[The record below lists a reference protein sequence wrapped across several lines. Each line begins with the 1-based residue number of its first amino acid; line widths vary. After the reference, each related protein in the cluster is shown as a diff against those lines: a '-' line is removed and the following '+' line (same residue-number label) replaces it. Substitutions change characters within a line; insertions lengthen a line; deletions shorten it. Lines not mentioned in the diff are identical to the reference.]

1 MSKSFELQIKEF
13 ENMTAEKSELL
24 FKKVCFDLSN
34 SIIMDSPVD
43 TGRLRSNFQPD
54 IDNTEKSILESEDKS
69 GSATV
74 AKVSTTTNKL
84 KLGQYFTLTNNLDY
98 AIHLEFGTAKFGF
111 SPKSPKGFIG
121 INVMRFQNFVN
132 QANKEIK

>member
-1 MSKSFELQIKEF
+1 MKSFELQMKEF

-43 TGRLRSNFQPD
+43 SGRLRSNFQPD

-74 AKVSTTTNKL
+74 AKVASTTNKL
-84 KLGQYFTLTNNLDY
+84 KLGQYFTLTNNLPY
-98 AIHLEFGTAKFGF
+98 ILRLEYGWSKT
-111 SPKSPKGFIG
+111 KSPNGMVG
-121 INVMRFQNFVN
+121 INVMRLQNFVN
-132 QANKEIK
+132 QANKDIK

>member
-1 MSKSFELQIKEF
+1 MAKSFELQMKEF

-43 TGRLRSNFQPD
+43 SGRLRGNFQPD
-54 IDNTEKSILESEDKS
+54 INSIQNDVLEVDDKS
-69 GSATV
+69 GSTTV
-74 AKVSTTTNKL
+74 AKVSATTNKL
-84 KLGQYFTLTNNLDY
+84 QLGQYFTLTNNLDY

-111 SPKSPKGFIG
+111 SPKAPKGFIG

-132 QANKEIK
+132 QANKDLN